1 MKKLP
6 KKRKFVLK
14 FLFLQIISSSSLDY
28 KSPTNKK
35 KIGCDLNGTNIWDSS
50 LNGCLSNLS
59 VVMVISLWYVV
70 NTYIII
76 HEIFYQDIDHC
87 FMEAI

>member
-1 MKKLP
+1 MKKFP

-59 VVMVISLWYVV
+59 VVMVISLWGTCSKY
-70 NTYIII
+70 NYI
-76 HEIFYQDIDHC
+76 HYNP
-87 FMEAI
+87 